1 MAAERPIPQLMESFK
16 PAGAADSSAG
26 NGAVQKIIEGNSEL
40 FTDSHCKV
48 CNAVLIS
55 ESQRLAHYQ
64 SKKHANKVRRY
75 EELHQDGEPV
85 AKIIIK
91 DSSDSSNG
99 EVDRN
104 KYCPLCNVTFTS
116 PVVAQSHYQGKNHAK
131 TLKLKQK
138 QDETIP
144 ASSVAA
150 TPKVKNEDAPTSV
163 QSSAESGNSD
173 PDKYCSLCQAFFN
186 HPAIAKQHYVGKRHK
201 KRETK
206 AKLLEQLGQAGS
218 NSASAKGY
226 PCNTCNIVLN
236 SIEQYQ
242 AHIQGTKHQNQCGR
256 AKYMI
261 NAVASVIEW
270 FWRQPQN
277 EKTPWNTFKENIKR
291 PAREKKEGIVQTA
304 ENAA

>member
-16 PAGAADSSAG
+16 PAGAGDTSTG
-26 NGAVQKIIEGNSEL
+26 NGAGKKGEREEEERTKVQKIIEGNSEL
-40 FTDSHCKV
+40 FTDTHCKV

-85 AKIIIK
+85 AKIIKK
-91 DSSDSSNG
+91 DSTDSSNG

-104 KYCPLCNVTFTS
+104 KYCPLCNMTFTS

-138 QDETIP
+138 QDETTP
-144 ASSVAA
+144 ACSAA
-150 TPKVKNEDAPTSV
+150 PKAKKEDVPTFTE
-163 QSSAESGNSD
+163 QSNVEPGSSD

-206 AKLLEQLGQAGS
+206 AKLLEQLGQTDN
-218 NSASAKGY
+218 NSAAAKGY

-242 AHIQGTKHQNQCGR
+242 AHIQGTKHQNQL
-256 AKYMI
+256 K
-261 NAVASVIEW
+261 
-270 FWRQPQN
+270 PN
-277 EKTPWNTFKENIKR
+277 EF
-291 PAREKKEGIVQTA
+291 TA
-304 ENAA
+304 EDDEGGFELFEDDVI

>member
-1 MAAERPIPQLMESFK
+1 MASERPIPQLMES
-16 PAGAADSSAG
+16 STG

-40 FTDSHCKV
+40 FTDTHCKV

-85 AKIIIK
+85 AKIIKK
-91 DSSDSSNG
+91 DPTDNGNG

-104 KYCPLCNVTFTS
+104 KYCPLCNVTFTA

-138 QDETIP
+138 QDEP
-144 ASSVAA
+144 VQASSVEVA
-150 TPKVKNEDAPTSV
+150 PKVKNESAPAPTV
-163 QSSAESGNSD
+163 QSSDVSWSSD
-173 PDKYCSLCQAFFN
+173 PDRYCSLCQAFFN
-186 HPAIAKQHYVGKRHK
+186 HADIAKQHYVGKRHK

-206 AKLLEQLGQAGS
+206 AKLLEQLGQADS
-218 NSASAKGY
+218 NPVSAKGY

-242 AHIQGTKHQNQCGR
+242 AHIQGTKHQNHL
-256 AKYMI
+256 K
-261 NAVASVIEW
+261 
-270 FWRQPQN
+270 PN
-277 EKTPWNTFKENIKR
+277 EFIAAEDNE
-291 PAREKKEGIVQTA
+291 EGTVTSWLLLNCCLGVVTISDLCF
-304 ENAA
+304 

>member
-16 PAGAADSSAG
+16 PAGAGAGDSSTG

-40 FTDSHCKV
+40 FTDTHCKV

-75 EELHQDGEPV
+75 EELHQDGEPI
-85 AKIIIK
+85 AKIIKK
-91 DSSDSSNG
+91 DSTDSSNG

-104 KYCPLCNVTFTS
+104 KYCPLCNMTFTS

-138 QDETIP
+138 QDENIT

-150 TPKVKNEDAPTSV
+150 APKAKKEIAPTSAV
-163 QSSAESGNSD
+163 QSSEESGSND
-173 PDKYCSLCQAFFN
+173 PDKYCSLCQAYFN

-218 NSASAKGY
+218 NSAAAAKGY

-242 AHIQGTKHQNQCGR
+242 AHIQGTKHQNQLKPNEFTAAEDEEEGFEF
-256 AKYMI
+256 I
-261 NAVASVIEW
+261 EEDVI
-270 FWRQPQN
+270 
-277 EKTPWNTFKENIKR
+277 
-291 PAREKKEGIVQTA
+291 
-304 ENAA
+304 

>member
-16 PAGAADSSAG
+16 PAVAGDSSID

-40 FTDSHCKV
+40 FTDTHCKV

-55 ESQRLAHYQ
+55 DSQRLAHYQ

-75 EELHQDGEPV
+75 EELHQDGEPI
-85 AKIIIK
+85 AKIIKK
-91 DSSDSSNG
+91 DPTDNSNG

-138 QDETIP
+138 QDEIIP
-144 ASSVAA
+144 AFSVAA
-150 TPKVKNEDAPTSV
+150 VPKAKKENAPSSTM
-163 QSSAESGNSD
+163 QSSVDSGSND

-206 AKLLEQLGQAGS
+206 AKLLEQLGQAEN

-242 AHIQGTKHQNQCGR
+242 AHIQGTKHQNHL
-256 AKYMI
+256 K
-261 NAVASVIEW
+261 
-270 FWRQPQN
+270 PN
-277 EKTPWNTFKENIKR
+277 EFTAAEDNEEGFEIFKEDVI
-291 PAREKKEGIVQTA
+291 
-304 ENAA
+304 

>member
-16 PAGAADSSAG
+16 PAGAGDGSAG
-26 NGAVQKIIEGNSEL
+26 SGAVQKIIEGNSEL
-40 FTDSHCKV
+40 FTDTHCKV

-85 AKIIIK
+85 AKIIKK
-91 DSSDSSNG
+91 DPTGSSNG

-104 KYCPLCNVTFTS
+104 KYCPLCNMTFTS

-131 TLKLKQK
+131 TLKLKLK
-138 QDETIP
+138 EEEKTP
-144 ASSVAA
+144 ESAA
-150 TPKVKNEDAPTSV
+150 APKAKKEIAPTSAV
-163 QSSAESGNSD
+163 QPNAEPGSSD

-186 HPAIAKQHYVGKRHK
+186 QPAIAKQHYVGKRHK

-206 AKLLEQLGQAGS
+206 AKLLEQLGQIGY
-218 NSASAKGY
+218 NSAAAAAADKGY

-236 SIEQYQ
+236 SIEQFQ
-242 AHIQGTKHQNQCGR
+242 AHIQGIKHQNQFLG
-256 AKYMI
+256 KY
-261 NAVASVIEW
+261 VKV
-270 FWRQPQN
+270 RY
-277 EKTPWNTFKENIKR
+277 K
-291 PAREKKEGIVQTA
+291 
-304 ENAA
+304 